1 MAQPMPASQIPWK
14 DNGLVWA
21 DGQPCTH
28 TLATP
33 VEFGFG
39 PRAQAARA
47 NLLDFP
53 TMQPIFFSF
62 WTVLRTLY
70 LLFSLLL
77 FFLSSSFRRFA
88 LLFTFSIFAQ
98 NLCFHAALLFIC
110 CDSHTAQVETKAQR
124 TICDTTIL
132 SLWSQYCRF
141 AARTASH
148 TTHTHAHGH
157 NAQKATPNTK
167 KKNRKRTNKKEEKKM
182 SIKKKEI
189 LCAI

>member
-1 MAQPMPASQIPWK
+1 MPASQILWK

-39 PRAQAARA
+39 PHAQAARA
-47 NLLDFP
+47 NPLDFP

-77 FFLSSSFRRFA
+77 FLSSSFRRFA

-141 AARTASH
+141 AARTQPLTQH
-148 TTHTHAHGH
+148 TRTHTDTMRERQRRIPKKT
-157 NAQKATPNTK
+157 QKERIK
-167 KKNRKRTNKKEEKKM
+167 RKRKKM